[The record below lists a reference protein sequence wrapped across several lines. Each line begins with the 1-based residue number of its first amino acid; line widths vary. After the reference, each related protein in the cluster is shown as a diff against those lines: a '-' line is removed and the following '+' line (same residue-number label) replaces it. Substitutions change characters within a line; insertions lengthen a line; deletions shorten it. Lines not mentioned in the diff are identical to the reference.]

1 MIIKFSKIKFFLLIT
16 FFASVLLTGCAS
28 TSGIPEPKTFVS
40 EADGEIKVLS
50 IDYDREEVGLINE
63 GGRYR
68 YLTNKYSPENMFTVI
83 KIDLKNT
90 ESEKLF
96 DFKDVVLKNE
106 NLTVR
111 PIIVKYQQGPFV
123 CKVSESDSAEIL
135 IPADPKDGYSVYLI
149 YSNPAGAR
157 FDILDYKGKEIKI
170 INSVATQTSSST
182 SEKKAQNQTNQKLQ
196 NAVAEIKKTKP
207 AKGDTWFM
215 DIEEDAETKY
225 SASAF
230 YASSIFLMLDENLN
244 LSSVMNDEQKTRFT
258 KALVENLPDFE
269 KETDIRAIVVGD
281 KFAEQGELRNLIILI
296 SKVQLKKDAIPGKD
310 FAYHFLTNA
319 VLSRDKTTGE
329 IKSIC
334 TGLMMNSRLN
344 YNFLAVPFDDGMLV
358 TSGNLN
364 LGKDVYKPELSLMD
378 KGNLID
384 TFVKDEIAENDSEIE
399 AIYKEIISAKDAE
412 PVIKIVLAPLNYGLY
427 LIKQG
432 KIADAEKLWKSID
445 FSKLTSETEQEKN
458 TIESLKPVFDRDIP
472 DILTIV
478 KNY

>member
-1 MIIKFSKIKFFLLIT
+1 M
-16 FFASVLLTGCAS
+16 
-28 TSGIPEPKTFVS
+28 
-40 EADGEIKVLS
+40 
-50 IDYDREEVGLINE
+50 
-63 GGRYR
+63 
-68 YLTNKYSPENMFTVI
+68 
-83 KIDLKNT
+83 
-90 ESEKLF
+90 
-96 DFKDVVLKNE
+96 
-106 NLTVR
+106 
-111 PIIVKYQQGPFV
+111 
-123 CKVSESDSAEIL
+123 
-135 IPADPKDGYSVYLI
+135 
-149 YSNPAGAR
+149 
-157 FDILDYKGKEIKI
+157 
-170 INSVATQTSSST
+170 
-182 SEKKAQNQTNQKLQ
+182 
-196 NAVAEIKKTKP
+196 
-207 AKGDTWFM
+207 
-215 DIEEDAETKY
+215 
-225 SASAF
+225 
-230 YASSIFLMLDENLN
+230 
-244 LSSVMNDEQKTRFT
+244 
-258 KALVENLPDFE
+258 
-269 KETDIRAIVVGD
+269 
-281 KFAEQGELRNLIILI
+281 
-296 SKVQLKKDAIPGKD
+296 QLKKDAIPGKD

-334 TGLMMNSRLN
+334 TGLIMNSRLN